1 MGFNLL
7 QVVELKTLRHLH
19 VVLLE
24 LIEGELLVRD
34 GDLVNLNYSFRQ
46 TCLLSAMNFLKA
58 LRELSV
64 NVAEKAM
71 NCLSCG
77 VLKKMSWI
85 SDLILRSSIIW
96 SLSSRTKK
104 RSLLRSKA
112 RRSTTKSLRRP
123 GVLTSQL

>member
-1 MGFNLL
+1 MGFNLF
-7 QVVELKTLRHLH
+7 QVVELKTLRYFH

-24 LIEGELLVRD
+24 LIEGKLLVRD

-71 NCLSCG
+71 NCLS
-77 VLKKMSWI
+77 
-85 SDLILRSSIIW
+85 
-96 SLSSRTKK
+96 
-104 RSLLRSKA
+104 
-112 RRSTTKSLRRP
+112 
-123 GVLTSQL
+123 